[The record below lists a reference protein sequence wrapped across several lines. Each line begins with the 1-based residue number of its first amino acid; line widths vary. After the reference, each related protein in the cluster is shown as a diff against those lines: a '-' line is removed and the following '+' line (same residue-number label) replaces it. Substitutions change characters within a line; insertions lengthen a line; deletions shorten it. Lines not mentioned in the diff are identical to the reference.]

1 MPVDVARVNSASQSN
16 QGTRRSNNQ
25 SNHHQHLPP
34 LQSTIRLT
42 NREASAA
49 PNKRKLPPA
58 VRDLRYAH
66 PTKNNSCIWFNRPM
80 ANPAELLF
88 NQLSKW
94 RASDKTALK
103 ARPDTNDLALH
114 RRAIQN
120 LNDIRSLLLA
130 MQNAG
135 KRVGVWNRAFPRWT
149 QIIFCYP
156 HAWRD
161 DGSGSIEQKD
171 LDDLETLI
179 DALDPYVTKLDESS
193 FQNFRNYLD
202 EIENTLEEDDS
213 LDEHLKESVRIAV
226 RNVREAF
233 DQFTTVGDYRTDE
246 ALKSLLAQIS
256 LVMVKSHKKNK
267 WEKILN
273 SWVFPYAV
281 NQFPP
286 LDPGNGLLTMLM
298 PSSQ

>member
-1 MPVDVARVNSASQSN
+1 
-16 QGTRRSNNQ
+16 
-25 SNHHQHLPP
+25 
-34 LQSTIRLT
+34 
-42 NREASAA
+42 
-49 PNKRKLPPA
+49 
-58 VRDLRYAH
+58 
-66 PTKNNSCIWFNRPM
+66 M

-94 RASDKTALK
+94 RNSDKTALK

-156 HAWRD
+156 YAWRD

-286 LDPGNGLLTMLM
+286 IDPGNGLLTMLM